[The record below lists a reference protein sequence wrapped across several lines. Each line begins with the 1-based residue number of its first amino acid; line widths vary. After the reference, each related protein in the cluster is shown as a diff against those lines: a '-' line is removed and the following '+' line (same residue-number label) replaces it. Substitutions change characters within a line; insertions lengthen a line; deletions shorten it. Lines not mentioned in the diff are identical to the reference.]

1 MKQLHMPIV
10 FFGLEWKGEKIGG
23 ISVGVGEWGG
33 EVSVWKGEGRG
44 WRGRSLGKTVETIS

>member
-1 MKQLHMPIV
+1 MPIV